1 MSNYRKVHSAFT
13 EAKALQYFANFI
25 ANFSS
30 PIHDEDVFDIVDR
43 SLDKEAIVERIRA
56 KIPEAEFAS
65 LVGKSTHAPKI
76 ASDLPD
82 DVDFLMISEHIQ
94 GFFTNLWNNKSYRH
108 IVREVVVKAA
118 RAKAQSLLRRDKGGS
133 SMRKRLREL
142 QETLRLSDLEADVL
156 FLILILSRHQID
168 LSFCYGGFRR
178 DMDIDVRVD
187 VIAACLDTAPEDI
200 QAALFATGKLRRF
213 DCLDEDLDLSPTV
226 RCFLAGTE
234 SRPLASAYYDKDET
248 PPLPWEF
255 FGDDLVEKG
264 EFVKQLIEASGKAPE
279 NTRGMNIL
287 LYGAPGTG
295 KTSFA
300 RALAS
305 KLGRDCYFISQGG
318 TVNGRERVVGSPAFR
333 FGALQI
339 CDGQVDHTL
348 SLVVVDEADELL
360 GTSSRGEFLGLSFSE
375 TMAASRGKGILNSI
389 LDTIRCPVVWIT
401 NTPAS
406 ALDISS
412 RRRFD
417 YSIRFDELSLSQREA
432 IWENNI
438 AKYHLEPLFE
448 KKEVSALAAR
458 YQTNAGGIALALANV
473 ADIAPAKEK
482 AGEVVAKLM
491 ETHCELMQISS
502 RADAFAP
509 ARDYS
514 LDGLAIR
521 TPIPLDR
528 LTQSIRNFR
537 SGSGIDSPDRPRM
550 NLLLSGP
557 PGTGKTEFVK
567 YLGQE
572 LGAKVVV
579 RMGSDL
585 LDCFVGNTE
594 KRIREAF
601 RRAAAEQSILFL
613 DEVDGL
619 LQTRKGAQ
627 HSWEVTQVNE
637 LLHQMENFGGVL
649 VCATNFP
656 DNLDAATARRFTF
669 KVEFDYLDSAGKAI
683 FFERMFGTKLTA
695 EERRELDA
703 IPDLAPGDFRTV
715 RQSYYYLGDETTNA
729 DRLEA
734 LRHESAAKRKNLST
748 ERKVGFSAA

>member
-13 EAKALQYFANFI
+13 EARALQYFANFL
-25 ANFSS
+25 ANFTSFI
-30 PIHDEDVFDIVDR
+30 PDEDVFDIVER
-43 SLDKEAIVERIRA
+43 SLDKEDIVARLRA
-56 KIPEAEFAS
+56 KLPEADFS
-65 LVGKSTHAPKI
+65 SVMGKVPHEPQEAP
-76 ASDLPD
+76 DLP
-82 DVDFLMISEHIQ
+82 VDADFFMITEHIQ
-94 GFFTNLWNNKSYRH
+94 GFFTNLWNNKAYRRD
-108 IVREVVVKAA
+108 VREVLVKAA
-118 RAKAQSLLRRDKGGS
+118 RAKAQLLIRRDKGAS
-133 SMRKRLREL
+133 SMRRRLREL

-156 FLILILSRHQID
+156 FLILILSRRQVD

-178 DMDIDVRVD
+178 DLDIDSRVD
-187 VIAACLDTAPEDI
+187 VIAACLDAAPEDI
-200 QAALFATGKLRRF
+200 QAALSTTGKLRRF

-234 SRPLASAYYDKDET
+234 STPLASVYYNKDVT

-287 LYGAPGTG
+287 FYGVPGTG

-300 RALAS
+300 RTLAS
-305 KLGRDCYFISQGG
+305 KMGRDCYFISQGG
-318 TVNGRERVVGSPAFR
+318 TSNGRERVVGSPSFR

-339 CDGQVDHTL
+339 CDGQVDRSL

-360 GTSSRGEFLGLSFSE
+360 GTSSRGDFLGLSFSE
-375 TMAASRGKGILNSI
+375 NQAASRGKGILNSI
-389 LDTIRCPVVWIT
+389 LDSIRCPVVWIT

-417 YSIRFDELSLSQREA
+417 YSIRFDELSQVQREA
-432 IWENNI
+432 IWKNNI
-438 AKYHLEPLFE
+438 AKYHLESLFE
-448 KKEVSALAAR
+448 KKEVAALAAR

-473 ADIAPAKEK
+473 ADIAPAKEE

-491 ETHCELMQISS
+491 EPHCELMQIPS
-502 RADAFAP
+502 RADAFTP

-528 LTQSIRNFR
+528 LTQCIRNFR

-613 DEVDGL
+613 DEADGL
-619 LQTRKGAQ
+619 LHPRKGAQ
-627 HSWEVTQVNE
+627 QRWEVTQVNE
-637 LLHQMENFGGVL
+637 LLHQMEDFGGVL
-649 VCATNFP
+649 ICATNFA
-656 DNLDAATARRFTF
+656 DNLDAATVRRFTF
-669 KVEFDYLDSAGKAI
+669 KVEFDYLDNDGKAV

-703 IPDLAPGDFRTV
+703 IRDLAPGDFRTV